1 MAEPVA
7 RGLLFDWG
15 GVLTTNLFAGFAAF
29 CQEEGIDPGL
39 LREKF
44 LGDPEAQE
52 MLFAFETGE
61 MEEPEFERR
70 LAALLGLAPE
80 RAEGFNDRIF
90 DRIGEDRPMI
100 EALRNARGH
109 GLRTGLLSNSWGTHR
124 YPRHLF
130 GELFD
135 AVVISGEEGMRKPD
149 APIYELAIG
158 RMELPAHEIVFVDDL
173 DHNLEPARE
182 LGLITIHHRDTDETL
197 AELERLTGV
206 GLR

>member
-1 MAEPVA
+1 MAEAVA

-100 EALRNARGH
+100 EALRNARVH

-206 GLR
+206 TLR

>member
-29 CQEEGIDPGL
+29 CEEEGIDPGL

-100 EALRNARGH
+100 EALRNARVH

-173 DHNLEPARE
+173 DRNLEPARE
-182 LGLITIHHRDTDETL
+182 LGLLTIHHRDTDETL

-206 GLR
+206 SLR

>member
-1 MAEPVA
+1 MAETAV

-15 GVLTTNLFAGFAAF
+15 GVLTTNLFAGFSEF
-29 CQEEGIDPGL
+29 CAQEGIDPGL

-61 MEEPEFERR
+61 MAEPEFERQ
-70 LAALLGLAPE
+70 LAALLGLAPQ

-90 DRIGEDRPMI
+90 ARIGEDRPMVD
-100 EALRNARGH
+100 ALRNARGH

-135 AVVISGEEGMRKPD
+135 AVVISGEEGIRKPE
-149 APIYELAIG
+149 AAIYELAIE
-158 RMELPAHEIVFVDDL
+158 RMELPAAEIVFVDDL

-182 LGLITIHHRDTDETL
+182 LGLMVIHHRSADETL
-197 AELERLTGV
+197 DELEALTGV

>member
-1 MAEPVA
+1 VAEGPA

-15 GVLTTNLFAGFAAF
+15 GVLTTNLFAGFAEF
-29 CQEEGIDPGL
+29 CAEEGIDPGL

-52 MLFAFETGE
+52 MLFDFETGR
-61 MEEPEFERR
+61 MEEAQFERR

-100 EALRNARGH
+100 EALRRARGH
-109 GLRTGLLSNSWGTHR
+109 GLRTGLLSNSWGTER

-135 AVVISGEEGMRKPD
+135 AVVISGEEGIRKPD
-149 APIYELAIG
+149 APIYELAIE
-158 RMELPAHEIVFVDDL
+158 RMGLPATEIVFVDDL
-173 DHNLEPARE
+173 EHNLEPARE
-182 LGLITIHHRDTDETL
+182 LGLIAIHHRESGETL
-197 AELERLTGV
+197 DELERLTGV
-206 GLR
+206 PLR

>member
-1 MAEPVA
+1 MAEAVA

-52 MLFAFETGE
+52 MLFAFETGD

-182 LGLITIHHRDTDETL
+182 LGLLTIHHRDTDETL

-206 GLR
+206 SLR

>member
-1 MAEPVA
+1 MPDGRA

-15 GVLTTNLFAGFAAF
+15 GVLTTNLFAGFSEF
-29 CQEEGIDPGL
+29 CREEGIEPGL

-44 LGDPEAQE
+44 LGDTEAQE

-61 MEEPEFERR
+61 MDEPEFERR
-70 LAALLGLAPE
+70 LAVMLGLAPE

-90 DRIGEDRPMI
+90 ERIGEDRPMV
-100 EALRNARGH
+100 EALRLARGH

-149 APIYELAIG
+149 APIYELAIE
-158 RMELPAHEIVFVDDL
+158 RMELPATEIVFVDDL
-173 DHNLEPARE
+173 EHNLEPARS
-182 LGLITIHHRDTDETL
+182 LGLIVIHHRESGETL
-197 AELERLTGV
+197 EELERLTGV
-206 GLR
+206 SLR

>member
-1 MAEPVA
+1 MAEAVA

-29 CQEEGIDPGL
+29 CEEEGIDPGL

-206 GLR
+206 TLR

>member
-1 MAEPVA
+1 MPEARA

-15 GVLTTNLFAGFAAF
+15 GVLTTNLFAGFAEF
-29 CQEEGIDPGL
+29 CREEGIVPGL

-61 MEEPEFERR
+61 MAEPEFERQ
-70 LAALLGLAPE
+70 LAVLLGLPPE

-90 DRIGEDRPMI
+90 DRIGEDRPMV
-100 EALRNARGH
+100 EALRRARGH
-109 GLRTGLLSNSWGTHR
+109 GLRTGLLSNSWGTQR

-135 AVVISGEEGMRKPD
+135 AVVISGEEGIRKPD
-149 APIYELAIG
+149 APIYELAIE
-158 RMELPAHEIVFVDDL
+158 RMALPATEIVFVDDL
-173 DHNLEPARE
+173 EHNLEPARR
-182 LGLITIHHRDTDETL
+182 LGLIAIHHRDSQETL
-197 AELERLTGV
+197 EELERLTGV
-206 GLR
+206 SLR

>member
-1 MAEPVA
+1 MAEAVA

-173 DHNLEPARE
+173 DRNLEPARE
-182 LGLITIHHRDTDETL
+182 LGLLTIHHRDTDETL

-206 GLR
+206 SLR

>member
-29 CQEEGIDPGL
+29 CQEEGIDPEL

-100 EALRNARGH
+100 EALRTARGH

-158 RMELPAHEIVFVDDL
+158 RMEMPAHEIVFVDDL
-173 DHNLEPARE
+173 DRNLEPARE
-182 LGLITIHHRDTDETL
+182 LGLLTIHHRDTDETL

-206 GLR
+206 SLR

>member
-29 CQEEGIDPGL
+29 CEEEGIDPGL

-206 GLR
+206 TLR

>member
-100 EALRNARGH
+100 EALRNARGR

-149 APIYELAIG
+149 ARIYELAIG

-173 DHNLEPARE
+173 DHNLGPARE
-182 LGLITIHHRDTDETL
+182 LGLLTIHHRDTDETL

-206 GLR
+206 SLR

>member
-1 MAEPVA
+1 MAEAVA

-100 EALRNARGH
+100 EALRNARVH

-135 AVVISGEEGMRKPD
+135 AVVISGEEGIRKPD
-149 APIYELAIG
+149 APIYELAIE
-158 RMELPAHEIVFVDDL
+158 RMALPATEIVFVDDL
-173 DHNLEPARE
+173 EHNLEPARE
-182 LGLITIHHRDTDETL
+182 LGLIAIHHRDTQETL
-197 AELERLTGV
+197 GELERLTGV
-206 GLR
+206 ALR

>member
-1 MAEPVA
+1 MAEPAA

-15 GVLTTNLFAGFAAF
+15 GVLTTNLFSGFSEF
-29 CQEEGIDPGL
+29 CAEEGIEPGL

-44 LGDPEAQE
+44 LGDPEAQQ
-52 MLFAFETGE
+52 MLFDFETGR

-70 LAALLGLAPE
+70 LAALLGLVPE

-100 EALRNARGH
+100 EALRRARGH

-135 AVVISGEEGMRKPD
+135 TVVISGEEGMRKPD
-149 APIYELAIG
+149 AAIYELAIT
-158 RMELPAHEIVFVDDL
+158 RMEMPATEIVFVDDL

-182 LGLITIHHRDTDETL
+182 LGLLTIHHRDSGETL
-197 AELERLTGV
+197 EELERLTGV
-206 GLR
+206 SLR

>member
-1 MAEPVA
+1 MAEAVA

-100 EALRNARGH
+100 EALRNARVH

-182 LGLITIHHRDTDETL
+182 LGLLTIHHRDTDETL

-206 GLR
+206 SLR

>member
-1 MAEPVA
+1 MPEAQA

-15 GVLTTNLFAGFAAF
+15 GVLTTNLFAGFADF
-29 CQEEGIDPGL
+29 CREEGIEPGL

-44 LGDPEAQE
+44 LGDPEAQQ
-52 MLFAFETGE
+52 MLFAFETGG
-61 MEEPEFERR
+61 MDEPEFERR
-70 LAALLGLAPE
+70 LAILLGLPPE

-90 DRIGEDRPMI
+90 EQIGEDRPMV
-100 EALRNARGH
+100 EALRRARGH

-135 AVVISGEEGMRKPD
+135 IVVISGEEGMRKPD
-149 APIYELAIG
+149 APIYELAIE
-158 RMELPAHEIVFVDDL
+158 RMALPPAQVVFVDDL
-173 DHNLEPARE
+173 EHNLGPARE
-182 LGLITIHHRDTDETL
+182 LGLIAIHHRDSGETL

-206 GLR
+206 SLR

>member
-1 MAEPVA
+1 MAEAVA

-44 LGDPEAQE
+44 LGDPEAQK

-70 LAALLGLAPE
+70 LAGLLGLAPK

>member
-1 MAEPVA
+1 MAEAVA

-182 LGLITIHHRDTDETL
+182 LGLLTIHHRDTDETL

-206 GLR
+206 SLR

>member
-149 APIYELAIG
+149 ARIYELAIG

>member
-1 MAEPVA
+1 MAEAVA

-100 EALRNARGH
+100 EALRNARVH

-173 DHNLEPARE
+173 DRNLEPARE
-182 LGLITIHHRDTDETL
+182 LGLLTIHHRDTDETL

-206 GLR
+206 SLR

>member
-1 MAEPVA
+1 VPEARA

-15 GVLTTNLFAGFAAF
+15 GVLTTNLFAGFAEF
-29 CQEEGIDPGL
+29 CREEGIVPGL

-61 MEEPEFERR
+61 MAEPEFERR
-70 LAALLGLAPE
+70 LAVLLGLPPE

-90 DRIGEDRPMI
+90 DRIGEDRPMV
-100 EALRNARGH
+100 EALRRARGH

-135 AVVISGEEGMRKPD
+135 AVVISGEEGIRKPD
-149 APIYELAIG
+149 APIYELAIE
-158 RMELPAHEIVFVDDL
+158 RMALPATEIVFVDDL
-173 DHNLEPARE
+173 EHNLEPARR
-182 LGLITIHHRDTDETL
+182 LGLIAIHHRDSQETL
-197 AELERLTGV
+197 EELERLTGV
-206 GLR
+206 SLR

>member
-1 MAEPVA
+1 MAEPIA

-44 LGDPEAQE
+44 LGDPQAQE

-173 DHNLEPARE
+173 DHNLEPARA

-206 GLR
+206 PLR

>member
-1 MAEPVA
+1 MAEPAA

-15 GVLTTNLFAGFAAF
+15 GVLTTNLFAGFSEF
-29 CQEEGIDPGL
+29 CAEEGIDPGL

-44 LGDPEAQE
+44 LGDPEAQQ

-61 MEEPEFERR
+61 MAEPEFERR

-90 DRIGEDRPMI
+90 DRIGEDRPMVD
-100 EALRNARGH
+100 ALRHARGH

-135 AVVISGEEGMRKPD
+135 AVVISGEEGIRKPE
-149 APIYELAIG
+149 AAIYELAIE
-158 RMELPAHEIVFVDDL
+158 RMELPATEIVFVDDL
-173 DHNLEPARE
+173 DHNLAPARE
-182 LGLITIHHRDTDETL
+182 LGLMVIHHRSADETL
-197 AELERLTGV
+197 DELEELTGV

>member
-1 MAEPVA
+1 MAEAPA

-15 GVLTTNLFAGFAAF
+15 GVLTTNLFAGFAEF
-29 CQEEGIDPGL
+29 CKEEGIEPEL
-39 LREKF
+39 IRETF
-44 LGDPEAQE
+44 LANPEGQQA
-52 MLFAFETGE
+52 LFDFETGKLD
-61 MEEPEFERR
+61 EPEFERR
-70 LAALLGLAPE
+70 LAALLGLPAE

-135 AVVISGEEGMRKPD
+135 AVVISGEEGIRKPETR
-149 APIYELAIG
+149 IYELAIE
-158 RMELPAHEIVFVDDL
+158 RMELPAPEIVFVDDL

-182 LGLITIHHRDTDETL
+182 LGLITIHHRSADQTL
-197 AELERLTGV
+197 AELEELTGV

>member
-100 EALRNARGH
+100 EALRNARVH

-173 DHNLEPARE
+173 DRNLEPARE
-182 LGLITIHHRDTDETL
+182 LGLLTIHHRDTDETL

-206 GLR
+206 SLR